1 MAGSIVDILVL
12 SDGLKPKPD
21 AVSVRPG
28 RHRLPHRRRVWHVSP
43 AGFRELRLSVPMS
56 RSACAAFL
64 GCSESAVRAWDRGR
78 NRVPG
83 PVVRLLRL
91 VRLGDLSVLDP
102 AWSGWQLAGD
112 ALRSPEGYPY
122 KAGELGWWGLI
133 VRQARMWQQRCDVPQ
148 PASIPAQPVCR
159 PEAVNGRGLKA
170 GPSWS
175 KRGRSRRST
184 RARAA
189 PRAARPARRRLPGLV
204 SFQKQVTRHRGK
216 ARKDAACRGDAR

>member
-1 MAGSIVDILVL
+1 
-12 SDGLKPKPD
+12 
-21 AVSVRPG
+21 
-28 RHRLPHRRRVWHVSP
+28 
-43 AGFRELRLSVPMS
+43 MS

-102 AWSGWQLAGD
+102 AWSGWQLVGD

-133 VRQARMWQQRCDVPQ
+133 VRQARMWQERCSLPQ
-148 PASIPAQPVCR
+148 PASIHAKPGLFPGAEQ
-159 PEAVNGRGLKA
+159 GGGLKA
-170 GPSWS
+170 GAILS
-175 KRGRSRRST
+175 KRRTRRRT
-184 RARAA
+184 ATRAA
-189 PRAARPARRRLPGLV
+189 PRAARPARRRSAGLV
-204 SFQKQVTRHRGK
+204 SSKETSDKKPTRIQQRRGFQRGTP
-216 ARKDAACRGDAR
+216 